1 MVMFTK
7 EMKEIL
13 EMLWWCFIISMTI
26 AGIFHCLNYNKAMEK
41 VRQETIE
48 EAILVSS
55 NEDGYVISFGG
66 ELHSYSFN

>member
-1 MVMFTK
+1 MTN
-7 EMKEIL
+7 ELKEIIHMFL
-13 EMLWWCFIISMTI
+13 TAAVIAFTI
-26 AGIFHCLNYNKAMEK
+26 AGVHSAFTFEGKMAE
-41 VRQETIE
+41 VRQQTIE

>member
-1 MVMFTK
+1 MFTK

-26 AGIFHCLNYNKAMEK
+26 AGIFHCFNYNKAMEQ
-41 VRQETIE
+41 VRQQTIE

>member
-1 MVMFTK
+1 MTK
-7 EMKEIL
+7 EIKEIIK
-13 EMLWWCFIISMTI
+13 MLWQCFIIAMVIT
-26 AGIFHCLNYNKAMEK
+26 GIFHCFTFNKAMKEQ
-41 VRQETIE
+41 RQETIE

>member
-1 MVMFTK
+1 MLTK

-26 AGIFHCLNYNKAMEK
+26 AGIFHCFNYNKAMEQ
-41 VRQETIE
+41 VRQQTIE

>member
-1 MVMFTK
+1 MLTK

-26 AGIFHCLNYNKAMEK
+26 AGIFHCFNYNKAMEQ
-41 VRQETIE
+41 VRQQTIE

-55 NEDGYVISFGG
+55 DENGYVISFGG
-66 ELHSYSFN
+66 ELHSYTFD

>member
-1 MVMFTK
+1 MLTK

-26 AGIFHCLNYNKAMEK
+26 AGIFHCFNYNKAMEQ
-41 VRQETIE
+41 VRQQTIE

-66 ELHSYSFN
+66 ELHSYTFN